1 MNMENARPI
10 RLGLIGA
17 GGISK
22 EHIKAA
28 LGLPERAVL
37 QAICDVNEKAAAE
50 KAEAHGIR
58 EVYSDYKQML
68 ASPNVDAVIIT
79 VPNFLHA
86 QVSVDSL
93 RAGKH
98 VLCEKPMVM
107 KAEEADAIIRARDE
121 SGKQFMVSMNN
132 RFRQAAQWLHE
143 RIESGAFGDIYHAKT
158 GWVRRRGIPAWGAW
172 FFDRERSGG
181 GPLIDLGVH
190 MLDVTLWLL
199 GHPSP
204 VAVTGKTYAKFGPR
218 HQGAWPGTA
227 FAPNAAY
234 TVEDFATAFI
244 QLENDATVLLETSW
258 ASHIEEERAYV
269 ELLGTEGG
277 VRWEWNVAGN
287 RQEVKW
293 FRNEHGIPADVTL
306 HFDDQGERVALLDH
320 FLTSITEN
328 TTPLCTAEQGLVIAK
343 VLEAIYESSEQ
354 GRQVQI
360 EW

>member
-58 EVYSDYKQML
+58 EVYSDYKQLL

-107 KAEEADAIIRARDE
+107 KTEEADAIIRARDE

-204 VAVTGKTYAKFGPR
+204 VVVTGKTYAKFGPR

-227 FAPNAAY
+227 FAPNAKY